1 MESDKTMSD
10 DVTIRVHV
18 DTTEVESSIAAT
30 QAQADAAVKEWRMRR
45 MEIIQGVREG
55 LTLISSMMSSFRMA
69 MSLLGQQIDPFFSS
83 LVSMVIATTS
93 MILSAATVIS
103 GTGIGA
109 TIGAYM
115 FAVAMTFNLITL
127 GKLVADKAHTMGLFD
142 NIDRQISMAGQ
153 RTPIGGSF

>member
-1 MESDKTMSD
+1 
-10 DVTIRVHV
+10 
-18 DTTEVESSIAAT
+18 
-30 QAQADAAVKEWRMRR
+30 
-45 MEIIQGVREG
+45 
-55 LTLISSMMSSFRMA
+55 